1 MSDLPALSRTIPPW
15 LAVVTFEQAERLAL
29 LFSKDDTMP
38 KHLVGKPGACFRVV
52 TQATIWQVNP
62 YTVAEASV
70 PIGGRLTY
78 SGAFIHALLLH
89 LGVLAEPF
97 AATFTG
103 QANGLEISLRG
114 IIKTTGEV
122 KEVRGSVGMWRGE
135 SLAWSRIPED
145 MLRYHAARVWQ
156 KRYAPE
162 VTIGLPGDAEE
173 PAPPAPAL
181 GAPAPAPSLD
191 PPPDPAGIERE
202 AIESLELLARD
213 VVERLGAPGENF
225 MRALLKGCGVTHVRE
240 LTGARRGEFHSRC
253 LRMLD
258 GSRT

>member
-1 MSDLPALSRTIPPW
+1 M
-15 LAVVTFEQAERLAL
+15 
-29 LFSKDDTMP
+29 
-38 KHLVGKPGACFRVV
+38 
-52 TQATIWQVNP
+52 
-62 YTVAEASV
+62 
-70 PIGGRLTY
+70 
-78 SGAFIHALLLH
+78 
-89 LGVLAEPF
+89 
-97 AATFTG
+97 
-103 QANGLEISLRG
+103 
-114 IIKTTGEV
+114 
-122 KEVRGSVGMWRGE
+122 RGSVGMWRGE

-162 VTIGLPGDAEE
+162 VTIGLLGDAEE

-202 AIESLELLARD
+202 AIESLERRRATWSSAWARQG
-213 VVERLGAPGENF
+213 RTSWSAAQGLRGHP
-225 MRALLKGCGVTHVRE
+225 RARAS
-240 LTGARRGEFHSRC
+240 TGARRGEFHSRC